1 MHRLRRTIAIT
12 ASTVVA
18 LAMVIPMSP
27 AAAADPPWQVVASG
41 LDSPRHLT
49 YAAGDLYVV
58 EAGRGGSGPCA
69 THPLGV
75 FCLGMTGAVTRV
87 GGGRVVTGLP
97 SITDGAETLGPSD
110 IEFTGT
116 RKYVLSIGIGGSPEF
131 RAAFGDAG
139 TLLGTLVT
147 GKLDKPGYSLFADVL
162 QNEAD
167 ANPDGTDIDSNPV
180 GILRQGSAYQV
191 ADAGGNSLVR
201 AAHQGTFT
209 TTAVLDPVPMLAPP
223 FLGLPPGTMIPADA
237 VPTAVVEGPDHALYV
252 SQLTGFPFEK
262 GAASIWRV
270 VPGQKPVKYAWGLTN
285 MTDLAFGKDGS
296 LYAVQISNNGLAS
309 GDPEALPLG
318 SLVKITPGAAVH
330 QTIAGDLPAPYGVAL
345 VKDTAYVSVCS
356 VCAGAGQ
363 VIKIPLT

>member
-12 ASTVVA
+12 ASAVVA

-49 YAAGDLYVV
+49 YASGDLYVV

-97 SITDGAETLGPSD
+97 SITYPRRDSRAVRHRVHRNPEVRAEHRASAA
-110 IEFTGT
+110 
-116 RKYVLSIGIGGSPEF
+116 VPEF
-131 RAAFGDAG
+131 RAGFGDAG

-162 QNEAD
+162 QNEVD

-201 AAHQGTFT
+201 VAHQGTFM
-209 TTAVLDPVPMLAPP
+209 TTAVFDPVPMLAPP

-262 GAASIWRV
+262 G
-270 VPGQKPVKYAWGLTN
+270 PP
-285 MTDLAFGKDGS
+285 
-296 LYAVQISNNGLAS
+296 AS
-309 GDPEALPLG
+309 GG
-318 SLVKITPGAAVH
+318 S
-330 QTIAGDLPAPYGVAL
+330 
-345 VKDTAYVSVCS
+345 S
-356 VCAGAGQ
+356 Q
-363 VIKIPLT
+363 VRSP

>member
-1 MHRLRRTIAIT
+1 MHRLRRTTAIT
-12 ASTVVA
+12 ASAVVA
-18 LAMVIPMSP
+18 LAMVIPISP

-49 YAAGDLYVV
+49 YASGDLYVV
-58 EAGRGGSGPCA
+58 EAGRGGTGPCA

-75 FCLGMTGAVTRV
+75 FCLGTTGAVTRV
-87 GGGRVVTGLP
+87 GGGRVVTDLP
-97 SITDGAETLGPSD
+97 SITNGAETLGPSD

-139 TLLGTLVT
+139 KPLGTLVT

-167 ANPDGTDIDSNPV
+167 ANPDDTDFDSNPV

-209 TTAVLDPVPMLAPP
+209 TTAVFAPVPATLPP
-223 FLGLPPGTMIPADA
+223 FTGLPADA

-270 VPGQKPVKYAWGLTN
+270 VPGQDPVKYAWGLTN

-309 GDPEALPLG
+309 GDPMALPLG
-318 SLVKITPGAAVH
+318 SLVKITPGSAVH

-356 VCAGAGQ
+356 VCTGAGQ